1 MILSI
6 DRPIVEEMGLKLQK
20 LLQGKD
26 DGTISYS
33 EPTREWHSI
42 GDDKC
47 MITEWSENDLNSK
60 GLHCSFWLLENQM
73 NVCAPGLRALFGRYS
88 RAQEVRQSS

>member
-1 MILSI
+1 MRLSI

-20 LLQGKD
+20 LLQGMAD
-26 DGTISYS
+26 ETISYT

-47 MITEWSENDLNSK
+47 MVTGWSENDLHIS
-60 GLHCSFWLLENQM
+60 
-73 NVCAPGLRALFGRYS
+73 
-88 RAQEVRQSS
+88 